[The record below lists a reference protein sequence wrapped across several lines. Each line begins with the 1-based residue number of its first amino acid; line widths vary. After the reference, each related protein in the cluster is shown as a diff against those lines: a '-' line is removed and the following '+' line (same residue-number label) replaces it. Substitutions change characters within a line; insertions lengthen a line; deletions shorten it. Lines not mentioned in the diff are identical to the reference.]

1 MFIGLEFILKVNF
14 RLLCFDLV
22 IKITKNK
29 IKNGQVKQSEDI
41 LEETQYS
48 SCILTGCWI
57 FVGQRG
63 SWFILMKMMTIMNNH
78 GVPKVCEVH

>member
-1 MFIGLEFILKVNF
+1 MFIGLEFILKVNC

-29 IKNGQVKQSEDI
+29 IKNGQVKQLEEI

-48 SCILTGCWI
+48 SCILTGRWI

-63 SWFILMKMMTIMNNH
+63 SWFILMKMMTIMNSH